1 MWWKKF
7 YFDKQDRELLTLV
20 NRVINARG
28 TPHMDHNVFDASLHP
43 HGIKALSI
51 SLEMR
56 VAQAVVKLLGSLEAG
71 QAEDRLRALRAL
83 YDEVLNSAGTRL
95 RRNTARVLIQVM
107 KELVR
112 AHGNE
117 LQQLKLAHEFRR
129 ATTGNP
135 RVIRRLLNRYHLV
148 EMPEDWSQ
156 LSFDHHVHDSNTKG
170 RKNPTHLIMDAWIK
184 GIRHLTVVYY
194 NFVDMEAA
202 REVVE
207 AADIMGISVRVGI
220 EFSAPFRG
228 RYVHF
233 IWVPRGFADTEGFLE
248 FLADPKVRELMDKG
262 REASFWQQR
271 YVFEVLEK
279 WNSHHRFSLEEELD
293 IALPPVTE
301 AEFRAFVRHG
311 QASILHLAEYIFT
324 MIFPVLKK
332 HAISLREWKNVENDS
347 LKHDE
352 IEVKLQRLATLDLSV
367 IHDTWLIPEKNLD
380 LHSPHQPDDS
390 PNTPELLRLPPMVL
404 LNWLSSLTSGYRIT
418 LNLAQ
423 LTPEDVLELLW
434 QCQGLVTH
442 LEIFNMKE
450 WHENKLTHL
459 HEINRLQQA
468 INHGSAP
475 RLKRIIRDMIR
486 WQEEKSLSDSPDT
499 RDRCSQL
506 RAILRNIPTLQ
517 GFYKGVPLRSR
528 IGTDSTSRSHKT
540 LGMGMVFPETLT
552 PHGQKY
558 CARQACLDVTI
569 PIYVE
574 IHKTVNYKP
583 DPAPRLGKALT
594 RLLRKLPGC
603 GNLGYIREYG
613 WASHSSTTLVQ
624 TNGNIAPLGGTLI
637 AQNAVVE
644 GPKKPAPL
652 FTNRA
657 PNQFYLNTRLRNC
670 LKVLAGFVPAMCAF
684 QYTQTWWVLAWFGPA
699 IWFAITCFRNIGQS
713 VMAGQGLYH
722 STLLRW
728 RSHVS
733 WSRLCDSLMYTGF
746 SVVLLEL
753 GIRLFFLQNTLG
765 YTVSNHPVLV
775 YTSISIANGIY
786 LSSHNIFRGL
796 PKEAVIGNM
805 FRSAL
810 AIPVSVL
817 YSNILLDGMDAF
829 GVADPLLLIQ
839 PGAAII
845 SKTASDSVA
854 ALIEGFADR
863 QNNLRMRAWDY
874 STKLRQLFDTYT
886 RLELLFPEEDALAIL
901 AKPKQ
906 FMSSTETSK
915 NRIETETIINA
926 LDLMYFW
933 LYQPRAQEALRA
945 IVKEMSE
952 EERVI
957 LARSQLVLIREKE
970 VSQLFVEGLVGRN
983 FARPLAFYLD
993 RHEEYL
999 RAMMRLCS
1007 PNKRP

>member
-20 NRVINARG
+20 NRVINTRDSHRIEH
-28 TPHMDHNVFDASLHP
+28 TIFDASLHP
-43 HGIKALSI
+43 HGIKALST

-71 QAEDRLRALRAL
+71 HAEDRLRALRTL
-83 YDEVLNSAGTRL
+83 YDEVLNSAGTTL

-135 RVIRRLLNRYHLV
+135 RVIRRLLDRYHLV

-156 LSFDHHVHDSNTKG
+156 LSFDHHVHDANTKG

-194 NFVDMEAA
+194 NFVDTEAA
-202 REVVE
+202 REVME
-207 AADIMGISVRVGI
+207 AAEIMGISVRVGI
-220 EFSAPFRG
+220 EYSAPFYG
-228 RYVHF
+228 RFVHF
-233 IWVPRGFADTEGFLE
+233 IWVPRGFADPDGFLE
-248 FLADPKVRELMDKG
+248 FLADPPVRDLMEKG
-262 REASFWQQR
+262 REASLWQQR

-279 WNSHHRFSLEEELD
+279 WNTDHRFTLEEELD
-293 IALPPVTE
+293 IALPPLTE
-301 AEFRAFVRHG
+301 EEFRAFVGHG

-332 HAISLREWKNVENDS
+332 HALTLREWKTVENDAS
-347 LKHDE
+347 KHEE
-352 IEVKLQRLATLDLSV
+352 IDHKLQRLATLDLSS
-367 IHDTWLIPEKNLD
+367 IHDTWLIPEKNPD
-380 LHSPHQPDDS
+380 LQSFQVPS
-390 PNTPELLRLPPMVL
+390 LTSETPELLRLPPMML
-404 LNWLSSLTSGYRIT
+404 LNWVASLNSGYRIT

-434 QCQGLVTH
+434 QCQGLITH
-442 LEIFNMKE
+442 LEIFNLKE

-459 HEINRLQQA
+459 HEINHLQQA

-475 RLKRIIRDMIR
+475 RLKRIIRDMIK
-486 WQEEKSLSDSPDT
+486 WQQEKDCPDAQ
-499 RDRCSQL
+499 DRGAQL

-517 GFYKGVPLRSR
+517 GFYKALPLRSR

-552 PHGQKY
+552 PRGQRY
-558 CARQACLDVTI
+558 CARQACMGITI
-569 PIYVE
+569 PIHVE
-574 IHKTVNYKP
+574 IHKVISYKP
-583 DPAPRLGKALT
+583 EREPRLGKALT
-594 RLLRKLPGC
+594 ALVRKIPGC
-603 GNLGYIREYG
+603 KNVGYSKEQE
-613 WASHSSTTLVQ
+613 WVSHSSSTLVDH
-624 TNGNIAPLGGTLI
+624 NGNIAPLGGTLI
-637 AQNAVVE
+637 AQRQVTD
-644 GPKKPAPL
+644 GLKKTPQIVLNIP
-652 FTNRA
+652 

-670 LKVLAGFVPAMCAF
+670 LKVLAGFIPAVCAF
-684 QYTQTWWVLAWFGPA
+684 QYTQSWWVLAWFGPA
-699 IWFAITCFRNIGQS
+699 IWFAITCFRNILQS

-733 WSRLCDSLMYTGF
+733 WARLCDSLMYTGF

-753 GIRLFFLQNTLG
+753 GIRLLFLQEFLG

-786 LSSHNIFRGL
+786 LSSHNVFRGL
-796 PKEAVIGNM
+796 PREAVIGNM

-817 YSNILLDGMDAF
+817 YSNILLDTMSAM
-829 GVADPLLLIQ
+829 GVVDPLLMIQ

-854 ALIEGFADR
+854 AIIEGFADR
-863 QNNLRMRAWDY
+863 QNNMRMRAWDY

-906 FMSSTETSK
+906 FMSSTEAGKT
-915 NRIETETIINA
+915 RIETETIINA

-933 LYQPRAQEALRA
+933 LYQPRAQDALRA
-945 IVKEMSE
+945 IVRDMSE

-1007 PNKRP
+1007 PPKHE

>member
-20 NRVINARG
+20 NRVINTRG
-28 TPHMDHNVFDASLHP
+28 THRMEYTLFDAGLHP
-43 HGIKALSI
+43 HGIKALSV

-56 VAQAVVKLLGSLEAG
+56 VAQAVVQLLGSLEAG
-71 QAEDRLRALRAL
+71 KAEDRLRALHTL
-83 YDEVLNSAGTRL
+83 YDEVLNSAGTSL
-95 RRNTARVLIQVM
+95 RRNTARVLIQIM

-135 RVIRRLLNRYHLV
+135 RVVRRLLDRYHLV

-156 LSFDHHVHDSNTKG
+156 LSFDHHVHDANTKG

-184 GIRHLTVVYY
+184 GIKHLTVIYY
-194 NFVDMEAA
+194 NFVDTEAA
-202 REVVE
+202 REVVQ

-220 EFSAPFRG
+220 EYSAPFRG

-233 IWVPRGFADTEGFLE
+233 IWVPRGFADTDGFLE
-248 FLADPKVRELMDKG
+248 FLAEPAVRELMDKG
-262 REASFWQQR
+262 REASLWQQR
-271 YVFEVLEK
+271 YVFEVLAK
-279 WNSHHRFSLEEELD
+279 WNTHHRFSLEEELD
-293 IALPPVTE
+293 IALPPLLE
-301 AEFRAFVRHG
+301 EEFRAFVGHG
-311 QASILHLAEYIFT
+311 QASILHLAEYILT

-332 HAISLREWKNVENDS
+332 HAFTLREWKSVEPDPA
-347 LKHDE
+347 KQEE
-352 IEVKLQRLATLDLSV
+352 INQKLQSLAILDLSV
-367 IHDTWLIPEKNLD
+367 IHDTWLIPEKNPELQF
-380 LHSPHQPDDS
+380 LQSPSQAPE
-390 PNTPELLRLPPMVL
+390 TPELLRLPPMML
-404 LNWLSSLTSGYRIT
+404 LNWLSSLTAGYRIT

-434 QCQGLVTH
+434 QCQGLITH

-459 HEINRLQQA
+459 QEINYLQQA
-468 INHGSAP
+468 INRGSAP

-486 WQEEKSLSDSPDT
+486 WQEEKSLPENQ
-499 RDRCSQL
+499 DRCAQL

-517 GFYKGVPLRSR
+517 SFYKAVPLRSR

-552 PHGQKY
+552 PRGQRY
-558 CARQACLDVTI
+558 CAKQACMGVSI
-569 PIYVE
+569 PIRVE
-574 IHKTVNYKP
+574 IHRVISYKP
-583 DPAPRLGKALT
+583 NPEPRLGRPLT
-594 RLLRKLPGC
+594 TLLRKLPGC
-603 GNLGYIREYG
+603 KNIGYSKEQE
-613 WASHSSTTLVQ
+613 WVSHSSSTVVDHDS
-624 TNGNIAPLGGTLI
+624 NIAPLGGTLTS
-637 AQNAVVE
+637 QRKVLE
-644 GPKKPAPL
+644 GMKKPSRRL
-652 FTNRA
+652 VQKA
-657 PNQFYLNTRLRNC
+657 PNQFYLNTRLRNG
-670 LKVLAGFVPAMCAF
+670 LKVLAGFIPAMCAF
-684 QYTQTWWVLAWFGPA
+684 QYTQSWWFLAWFGPA
-699 IWFAITCFRNIGQS
+699 IWFAITFLRNIVQS
-713 VMAGQGLYH
+713 VMAGQGIYQ
-722 STLLRW
+722 STLVSW

-753 GIRLFFLQNTLG
+753 GIRMLFLQNTLG
-765 YTVSNHPVLV
+765 YTVGNHPVLV
-775 YTSISIANGIY
+775 YTAISIANGIY

-796 PKEAVIGNM
+796 PREAVIGNM

-817 YSNILLDGMDAF
+817 YSSLLLDTLTACGI
-829 GVADPLLLIQ
+829 ADPSALIQ

-845 SKTASDSVA
+845 SKTASDTVA
-854 ALIEGFADR
+854 AVIEGFADR

-874 STKLRQLFDTYT
+874 STKLRQMFDTYT

-906 FMSSTETSK
+906 FISSPEAS
-915 NRIETETIINA
+915 NSRIETETIINA

-933 LYQPRAQEALRA
+933 LYQPRAQDALRA
-945 IVKEMSE
+945 IVKDMSE
-952 EERVI
+952 EERII

-1007 PNKRP
+1007 TKRS